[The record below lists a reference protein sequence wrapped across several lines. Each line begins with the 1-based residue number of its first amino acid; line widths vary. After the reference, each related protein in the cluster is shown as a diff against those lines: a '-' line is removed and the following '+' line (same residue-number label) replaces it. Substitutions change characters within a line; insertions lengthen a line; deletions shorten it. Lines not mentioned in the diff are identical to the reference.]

1 MPSVRAKTGMKKIMR
16 FVIMIGFLGLA
27 MATAN
32 AQTTNVVLPA
42 FFVLKGTTQTATG
55 AKSVRVVNKD
65 IIAAL
70 NETGVYQFGRRA
82 TLLLVTTDDETP
94 EIMVRDVNGGQVT
107 TNEVGDYFDI
117 TEIGDEVR
125 APDGSTRW
133 QTLNFAF
140 DNATSDASTNE
151 TAFQLWGATTIQNG
165 TSPTRRTRE
174 AANNPSFRSDVRG
187 VGRVQGAITIFSGTV
202 SSGNSA
208 PVVSVQ
214 Q

>member
-1 MPSVRAKTGMKKIMR
+1 
-16 FVIMIGFLGLA
+16 MIGFLGLA
-27 MATAN
+27 MVTAN

-55 AKSVRVVNKD
+55 VKSVRLVNKD

-70 NETGVYQFGRRA
+70 NETGVYQFGPRA
-82 TLLLVTTDDETP
+82 TLLMIATDDETP
-94 EIMVRDVNGGQVT
+94 AFVVRDVTGGQAT

-125 APDGSTRW
+125 TPDGSTRW
-133 QTLNFAF
+133 QTLHFAF

-151 TAFQLWGATTIQNG
+151 TAFQLWGETTIQNR
-165 TSPTRRTRE
+165 TSPSRETRQAT
-174 AANNPSFRSDVRG
+174 NSPVFLSVVRG
-187 VGRVQGAITIFSGTV
+187 VGRVQDAITIFSGTV

-208 PVVSVQ
+208 PVVSIQ